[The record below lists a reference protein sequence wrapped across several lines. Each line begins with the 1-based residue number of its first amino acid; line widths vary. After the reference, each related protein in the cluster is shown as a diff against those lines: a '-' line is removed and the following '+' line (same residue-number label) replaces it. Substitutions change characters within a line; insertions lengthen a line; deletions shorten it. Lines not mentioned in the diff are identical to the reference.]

1 MYSIQSMLYIADQTQ
16 FVNLMLK
23 NKGTDRHAVYDIC
36 KKQLRII
43 KII

>member
-36 KKQLRII
+36 KNSYEL
-43 KII
+43 